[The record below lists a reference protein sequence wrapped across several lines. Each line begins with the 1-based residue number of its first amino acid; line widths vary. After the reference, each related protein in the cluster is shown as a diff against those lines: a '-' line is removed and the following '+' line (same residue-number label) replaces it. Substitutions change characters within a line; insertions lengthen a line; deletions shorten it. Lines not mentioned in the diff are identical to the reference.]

1 MNKIMGYILII
12 VGILAIMSGIMM
24 LTNSN
29 QSDNKDTKT
38 INKEYT
44 SYPIKNKDITINII
58 PSDTQNLS
66 RNATVEENVNK
77 EEITSV
83 ARAPTN
89 TSANQVESK
98 QTAEEKIQSSKDKG
112 DSFENFVC
120 NLLADWRLK
129 LLDRTQDKVST
140 AGVVAESSKN
150 PDLHIQQKRG
160 NADIDYYIECKY
172 RSRWNDGI
180 ISFEEWQI
188 NRYRQFQRENRRK
201 VILAIGVGGS
211 PSAPAT
217 LMLVPLDSLK
227 NNGVRK
233 IDTQYVISANSD
245 ALVEY
250 MNNYFNTVFKK
261 ARSNKNK
268 KTWSK

>member
-1 MNKIMGYILII
+1 MGYILII
-12 VGILAIMSGIMM
+12 VGIIAIVSGIIM
-24 LTNSN
+24 LTNSK
-29 QSDNKDTKT
+29 QSDNENTKNT
-38 INKEYT
+38 NKEYT
-44 SYPIKNKDITINII
+44 SYPIKNKDTTINII

-66 RNATVEENVNK
+66 LYAKVEENVND
-77 EEITSV
+77 EEIPPVSS
-83 ARAPTN
+83 APVVN
-89 TSANQVESK
+89 PANQAKST
-98 QTAEEKIQSSKDKG
+98 QSTEEKIQSSKEKG
-112 DSFENFVC
+112 DFFENFVC

-172 RSRWNDGI
+172 RSRWHDGI

-201 VILAIGVGGS
+201 VILAVGVGGS

-233 IDTQYVISANSD
+233 IDTQYVVSSNSD
-245 ALVEY
+245 AFVEY
-250 MNNYFNTVFKK
+250 MNNYFSTVFKN
-261 ARSNKNK
+261 ARANKNK
-268 KTWSK
+268 KTGSK